1 MWAAIQVSLAP
12 MTTGEHGW
20 EQRVERR
27 GDLRLHLWSASGLPE
42 ALREGLVRAGL
53 ERRGQRDGGGV
64 VELEG
69 RTAWVK
75 GGRLTGGSAWRHGLR
90 RALLGRPFPR
100 QRELANLTWLRAR
113 GLAAVE
119 PLVAGLGWRG
129 VRPVLQFLGTSLVP
143 DAPSLAELAGDPEVA
158 PERLVAA
165 AAAAG
170 RLLAELHVA
179 GFTHRDAFA
188 RNFIV
193 DAGGSARV
201 LDTWRG
207 GPGRRIP
214 AVGAARDLADFEG
227 DAEGLLPAEA
237 LAAFR
242 SAYAT

>member
-143 DAPSLAELAGDPEVA
+143 DAPSLAEL
-158 PERLVAA
+158 
-165 AAAAG
+165 
-170 RLLAELHVA
+170 HVA